1 MERALRSLGTI
12 PAEFNTDRM
21 VSEYRDRAYAPM
33 SKLYAELSRD
43 RCAPARALAAV
54 RARSRKAFGELAILE
69 AQVSDLNGL
78 RVGDTVE
85 ARVKVDLA
93 GLAPSDV
100 TVELVLGHSK
110 DGGELRNPVQVSLQ
124 AEGALDGKLQAYV
137 GTYRIQR
144 SGNFAYGLRV
154 RIRPLEG
161 LDDGTGDLVRWA

>member
-1 MERALRSLGTI
+1 VRIVVSGKAHPRDKLGQDILKSIVQIARSPDFLGKVICRRGLRHRRS
-12 PAEFNTDRM
+12 
-21 VSEYRDRAYAPM
+21 
-33 SKLYAELSRD
+33 
-43 RCAPARALAAV
+43 ARALVQGVDVWVNTPTRMEEASGTSGMKAAANGV
-54 RARSRKAFGELAILE
+54 LNLSIADGWWPE
-69 AQVSDLNGL
+69 AADGGNGWTI
-78 RVGDTVE
+78 G
-85 ARVKVDLA
+85 
-93 GLAPSDV
+93 
-100 TVELVLGHSK
+100 GHSK